1 MDEQEFHAYAGQ
13 PAKRD
18 GGKLAISLDSGFAH
32 LEFVGKTSGGFLLG
46 IILIPTTCI
55 LVSFERFAHLLHVIA
70 LAAQVTG
77 LLRPR
82 LRSTCKNGLRCGQ
95 RWR

>member
-1 MDEQEFHAYAGQ
+1 MDEQEFHAHRGQ

-18 GGKLAISLDSGFAH
+18 GGKLTVALDSGFANPV
-32 LEFVGKTSGGFLLG
+32 FVGKTSGGFLLG

-77 LLRPR
+77 LLRCDIAPAQ
-82 LRSTCKNGLRCGQ
+82 LVVDNPVHCP
-95 RWR
+95 